1 MLTFDYAFLF
11 FPGFTKCKRADKMVT
26 PEMKQPSHVTFFF
39 LQCYCTGTVPPDM
52 EIRFSK
58 QGLNIKCIN
67 CVVINSESDSVITEG
82 RLLQEK

>member
-39 LQCYCTGTVPPDM
+39 YSSITVLEQFHLTWKLDFQS
-52 EIRFSK
+52 R
-58 QGLNIKCIN
+58 
-67 CVVINSESDSVITEG
+67 D
-82 RLLQEK
+82 

>member
-26 PEMKQPSHVTFFF
+26 PEMKQPCHVTFFL
-39 LQCYCTGTVPPDM
+39 LQCYHTGTVPLGM

-67 CVVINSESDSVITEG
+67 CVVINSESDPAITEG
-82 RLLQEK
+82 HLLQEK